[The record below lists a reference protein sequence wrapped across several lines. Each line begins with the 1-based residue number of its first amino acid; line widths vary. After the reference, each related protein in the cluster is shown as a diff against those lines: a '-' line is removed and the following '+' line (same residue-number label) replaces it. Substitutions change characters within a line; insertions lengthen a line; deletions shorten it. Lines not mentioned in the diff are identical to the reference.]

1 MDIKPR
7 TFGRSELAQC
17 YFPKLKPM
25 TAWEKLKLSI
35 SLNSPG
41 ARSRPPKSS

>member
-17 YFPKLKPM
+17 YFPKLN
-25 TAWEKLKLSI
+25 

-41 ARSRPPKSS
+41 ARSRPPKYS